1 MSNSQSSTD
10 ASSPPVRRLYRSQ
23 QQKILG
29 GVCGGLAEYFNVD
42 VTLVRL
48 LWILVTLIGGAGILA
63 YIIAWIIVPVQ
74 PGHGTVT
81 PPRNSSA
88 GTVLGVILV
97 IVGVILLASWSGVYI
112 FAFPWQMHWFFFP
125 GILIVLGLGLLLGW
139 LLSRPGTDVKDIT
152 IKPAADESTDRE
164 TPARLYRSRD
174 QRIISGICGGFGL
187 YLNIDPVIIRILWTL
202 FAVASLGM
210 ALLIYVILVFV
221 IPEEPITWGD
231 HDSSK

>member
-1 MSNSQSSTD
+1 MTNSSTSTD
-10 ASSPPVRRLYRSQ
+10 PSPPPVRRLYRSL

-63 YIIAWIIVPVQ
+63 YIIAWIIIPVQ
-74 PGHGTVT
+74 AGQGSAA

-88 GTVLGVILV
+88 GTVLGIVLV
-97 IVGVILLASWSGVYI
+97 VVGVILLVSWSGVYV
-112 FAFPWQMHWFFFP
+112 FAFPWHVHWFAFP

-139 LLSRPGTDVKDIT
+139 LLSQARQDVKDIT
-152 IKPAADESTDRE
+152 IKPVADESSERE
-164 TPARLYRSRD
+164 TPALLYRSRD
-174 QRIISGICGGFGL
+174 QRIISGICGGLGL
-187 YLNIDPVIIRILWTL
+187 YLNIDPVIVRILWIL

-221 IPEEPITWGD
+221 IPEESIA
-231 HDSSK
+231 